1 MNIKN
6 WFNSPEGPMDLE
18 AEVRKLRSSNR
29 WLIFML
35 IVQGLIFGYFV
46 YLYTQIY
53 TQITTIIMHPNH
65 HIGMLILSKE
75 NMRQLLF
82 TQNKDIITDVLLK
95 NLEERGY
102 ELKMK
107 DAQ

>member
-29 WLIFML
+29 WLTFML
-35 IVQGLIFGYFV
+35 IVQGLIFGYFA
-46 YLYTQIY
+46 YLYTQI
-53 TQITTIIMHPNH
+53 TTFATYPNN
-65 HIGMLILSKE
+65 HIGMLLLSKE

-82 TQNKDIITDVLLK
+82 TQNKDIITDVLLT

-102 ELKMK
+102 ELKTK
-107 DAQ
+107 DTQ

>member
-29 WLIFML
+29 WLTFML
-35 IVQGLIFGYFV
+35 IVQGLIFGYFA
-46 YLYTQIY
+46 YLYK
-53 TQITTIIMHPNH
+53 QITTFATYPNN
-65 HIGMLILSKE
+65 HIGMLLLSKE

-102 ELKMK
+102 ELKTK
-107 DAQ
+107 DTQ

>member
-6 WFNSPEGPMDLE
+6 WFKSPEGPMDLE
-18 AEVRKLRSSNR
+18 AEVRKL
-29 WLIFML
+29 LFML
-35 IVQGLIFGYFV
+35 IAQALIFGYFM
-46 YLYTQIY
+46 YLCLQL
-53 TQITTIIMHPNH
+53 TTIIMHPNH

-107 DAQ
+107 DTQ